1 MVQRSL
7 DVQIFSLKK
16 KKKLNI
22 LSGVHSIKKLSNLKV
37 LSSKIDPAKIRF
49 IR

>member
-22 LSGVHSIKKLSNLKV
+22 LSGVHSIKKTVQFKGTVQQDRSGQN
-37 LSSKIDPAKIRF
+37 
-49 IR
+49 